1 MTAEDKKLSPAHK
14 KFATMVMFHAKMKQ
28 RMIDKGLL
36 VAKATC
42 PICKTK
48 DSVRLSRARSN
59 DHVHWAC
66 TAKPCDARMME

>member
-1 MTAEDKKLSPAHK
+1 MSKE
-14 KFATMVMFHAKMKQ
+14 KFAAMVTFHVKMRQ
-28 RMIDKGLL
+28 RMIDKKLD

-42 PICKTK
+42 PICGTK
-48 DSVRLSRARSN
+48 DSVRLSKARSN